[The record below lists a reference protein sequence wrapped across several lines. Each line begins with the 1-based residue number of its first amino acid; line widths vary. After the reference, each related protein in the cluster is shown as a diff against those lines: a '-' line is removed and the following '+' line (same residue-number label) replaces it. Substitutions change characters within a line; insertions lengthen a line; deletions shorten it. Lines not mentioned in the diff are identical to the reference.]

1 MEEIDGIKVFTEKL
15 EYWRFIQGF
24 KGDLHPDDDE
34 GLYITGDKRIY
45 YYGKLIGLYKS
56 SMI

>member
-34 GLYITGDKRIY
+34 GLCITGDKRIY

-56 SMI
+56 SII

>member
-1 MEEIDGIKVFTEKL
+1 MEEIGGIKVFTEKL

-45 YYGKLIGLYKS
+45 YYGDLIALFTMK
-56 SMI
+56 